1 MWVLFLVANKY
12 ACYYKFA
19 MVIGEGYNIVSLSEK
34 LKKQILKS
42 CLCYESGAWLVF
54 VFFFFCFFFFLL
66 SQDLLKKTAEK
77 KLEWKIPC
85 HIIRRGVFM
94 HFYQGSQKVTMTY
107 LGQTIWRKKAW
118 ISSHMHQN
126 NKHFSLWWYKPKQVS

>member
-42 CLCYESGAWLVF
+42 RLCYESGACLVF
-54 VFFFFCFFFFLL
+54 IFFYYFTIPRPPE
-66 SQDLLKKTAEK
+66 KKCRK

-94 HFYQGSQKVTMTY
+94 HFYQGSQKITMTY
-107 LGQTIWRKKAW
+107 LGQAIWRKKAS
-118 ISSHMHQN
+118 ISHMHQN